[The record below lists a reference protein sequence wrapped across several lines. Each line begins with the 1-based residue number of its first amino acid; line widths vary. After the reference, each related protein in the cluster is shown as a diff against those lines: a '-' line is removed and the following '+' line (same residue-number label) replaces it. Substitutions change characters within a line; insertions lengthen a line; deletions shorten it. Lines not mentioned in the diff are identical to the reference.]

1 MRRVLTFLKLDLM
14 KLENKTKYK
23 TDLYKL
29 ALLLAQAQS
38 RKNEDRG
45 ENFIDNLARICDQFS
60 KSKQ

>member
-1 MRRVLTFLKLDLM
+1 M

-38 RKNEDRG
+38 RKNEDGG